1 MAAYRRIAMSPVN
14 HKIMT
19 FRLAADGFYDGRV
32 QCVAAAVAHFIK
44 GRRDVE
50 DAAAAA
56 AAAYAAAEAA
66 AAAEA

>member
-1 MAAYRRIAMSPVN
+1 MSS
-14 HKIMT
+14 
-19 FRLAADGFYDGRV
+19 LA
-32 QCVAAAVAHFIK
+32 QSCVAAAVAHFIK